1 MAGRTEKW
9 SATRQLAL
17 LDLKSGD
24 VVQHTPGRTITEFDD
39 VFATLLCVNRAP
51 LHIDANY
58 SEKTAQ
64 GQRIVNGL
72 FITAIAMGLAN
83 RDFRPNP
90 DGLLAAN
97 AISHHA
103 PTYYGDTLYAAS
115 TVKSVE
121 RTGEA
126 AVDVRVDIEVFNQ
139 RNELVLRIDRTYGG
153 LELHN
158 RQARAS

>member
-17 LDLKSGD
+17 LDLKPGD
-24 VVQHTPGRTITEFDD
+24 VIQHTPGRTITEFDD

-72 FITAIAMGLAN
+72 FITAIAMGVAH
-83 RDFRPNP
+83 RDFRPIEP
-90 DGLLAAN
+90 VADEPVVEAPAPKAEDGQLKL
-97 AISHHA
+97 
-103 PTYYGDTLYAAS
+103 
-115 TVKSVE
+115 
-121 RTGEA
+121 
-126 AVDVRVDIEVFNQ
+126 F
-139 RNELVLRIDRTYGG
+139 
-153 LELHN
+153 
-158 RQARAS
+158 